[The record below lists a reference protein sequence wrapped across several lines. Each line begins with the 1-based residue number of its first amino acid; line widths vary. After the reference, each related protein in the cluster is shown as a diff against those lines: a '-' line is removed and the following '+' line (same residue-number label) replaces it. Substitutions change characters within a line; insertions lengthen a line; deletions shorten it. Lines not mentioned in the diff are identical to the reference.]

1 MMERDEIALF
11 VKERDEALLSMDA
24 KKIRQYA
31 HKYGVQCPRED
42 VTVLAAAAKAIGHIN
57 SATKEQKEAAE
68 SWLLSHGFKPDFA

>member
-1 MMERDEIALF
+1 MERDEIALF

-31 HKYGVQCPRED
+31 HKYGVRCPED
-42 VTVLAAAAKAIGHIN
+42 DIVILAGAAKAIRHIN

-68 SWLLSHGFKPDFA
+68 SWLLSHGFKLDFA